1 MPHAHQLDPS
11 KLENEDVHL
20 PRWVLVPTGILLG
33 LFTML
38 CLLGS
43 VTLIFAP
50 NEKAP
55 ILALVVGIVWALA
68 CCWVLEK
75 CYRLITGKKNNGG
88 LMSPNTLRSIG
99 WLFLLLPV
107 GGLFTGYFVSHT
119 FFALVQTAADV
130 SIFFGLRRLA
140 AFRETNRAEP
150 FPNV

>member
-1 MPHAHQLDPS
+1 MNQLDPS
-11 KLENEDVHL
+11 KLEIEVVRL
-20 PRWVLVPTGILLG
+20 PRWVLVPIGVLLG

-38 CLLGS
+38 CLMGS
-43 VTLIFAP
+43 VTLIISP

-55 ILALVVGIVWALA
+55 VLALVVGVVWVVA

-99 WLFLLLPV
+99 WLFLFLPV

-119 FFALVQTAADV
+119 FFALVQTAADI

-140 AFRETNRAEP
+140 AIRETHRGEP
-150 FPNV
+150 FSNV